1 MPNDGKSSIKPLT
14 LLNKNA
20 RIFFIERIPSL
31 ALLLFFHI
39 FSSKLSS
46 SGIGRKIRNLRKSP
60 SLRTTGRNEKKN

>member
-1 MPNDGKSSIKPLT
+1 MPNDGKSSIKPFT

-20 RIFFIERIPSL
+20 RIVFIERIPSL

-46 SGIGRKIRNLRKSP
+46 SGTCHNLSYKETS
-60 SLRTTGRNEKKN
+60 NEFV